1 VSPIEAIISDFGGVL
16 TSPLEDAFRGF
27 AADSSIPL
35 GALGTAMAAYGEELG
50 ANPLYE
56 LETGRLTER
65 EFVAGV
71 GAALRAN
78 GHPGANMD
86 EFARGWFTH
95 LRPNEQLFD
104 YYRSLAAR
112 GLRFAVCTNN
122 VREWEP
128 LWRAMLPIDEIF
140 ETVVDSGFVGVRKPD
155 PEIYRLT
162 LERLGGVAPERVV
175 FVDDFEHNCE
185 AARALGMTAV
195 RFETT
200 AQTIAEIDAA
210 LGG

>member
-1 VSPIEAIISDFGGVL
+1 MSRVEAIISDFGGVL

-27 AADSSIPL
+27 AADSGIAL
-35 GALGTAMAAYGEELG
+35 EALGTAMATYGAELG

-56 LETGRLTER
+56 LETGRLAER
-65 EFVAGV
+65 EFLTGV
-71 GAALRAN
+71 GDALRAD

-86 EFARGWFTH
+86 AFAQHYFAH
-95 LRPNEQLFD
+95 LHPNQELFD
-104 YYRSLAAR
+104 YFRSLR
-112 GLRFAVCTNN
+112 DGGLRLALCTNN

-128 LWRAMLPIDEIF
+128 RWRVMLPIDEIF

-155 PEIYRLT
+155 AEIYQLT
-162 LERLGGVAPERVV
+162 LERLGGIAPERVV

-195 RFETT
+195 RFATT
-200 AQTIAEIDAA
+200 EQAIADIDAA
-210 LGG
+210 VRG

>member
-1 VSPIEAIISDFGGVL
+1 VSPVEAIISDFGGVL

-27 AADSSIPL
+27 SADSGIPL
-35 GALGTAMAAYGEELG
+35 GALGTAMAAYGDELG

-65 EFVAGV
+65 EFLAGV
-71 GAALRAN
+71 GDALRAD
-78 GHPGANMD
+78 GHPGASMD
-86 EFARGWFTH
+86 GFARHYFAH
-95 LRPNEQLFD
+95 LQPNQELFD
-104 YYRSLAAR
+104 YYRSLSER
-112 GLRFAVCTNN
+112 GLRLAMCTNN

-140 ETVVDSGFVGVRKPD
+140 ETVVDSGFVGLRKPD

-162 LERLGGVAPERVV
+162 LERLGGVAPEHVV

-200 AQTIAEIDAA
+200 EQAIAEIDAA
-210 LGG
+210 LG